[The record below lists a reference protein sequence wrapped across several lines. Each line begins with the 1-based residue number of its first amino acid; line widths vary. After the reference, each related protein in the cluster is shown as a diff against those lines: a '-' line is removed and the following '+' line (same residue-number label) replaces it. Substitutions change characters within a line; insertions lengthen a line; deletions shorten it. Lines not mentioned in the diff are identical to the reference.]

1 MATYDESFRQNIVI
15 LPVEKYLIRI
25 VSTFILAGGFKPSK
39 KNQSTGVII
48 PNKWKIK
55 TCSSHHQPVIDP
67 ITINPYNNPL
77 FITMKYHY
85 LSFKPRY

>member
-55 TCSSHHQPVIDP
+55 NMFQSPPTSYRS
-67 ITINPYNNPL
+67 N
-77 FITMKYHY
+77 HY
-85 LSFKPRY
+85 